1 MLYHWQR
8 WTNWHWVTVH
18 LDGRTNLTTNYAH
31 REDRAATV
39 KQYGGKMFS
48 PRRSRRRFYSVGRVH
63 TLLAKRERAY
73 FVTHTMAPEWSND
86 DRRKAFRR
94 FLDRLRKEPGYCG
107 HQWVTEMHPGETMQG
122 LIHHHVF
129 VRFTSAWM
137 YRDRVQNWS
146 KSYCGSSNGL
156 DIQAVRTQHVG
167 GYMGKAL
174 GYMAKALDT
183 DKLPFRWWGTSRVAR
198 SVTMRGRDVPVG
210 VKPEWY
216 KGEAVRHTANQ
227 CAYAPPHIALAACA
241 RLTSANEQ
249 RRRHRL
255 RLRHTFKLNQ
265 NKKDEHLRP
274 VLAPEPRPDGV
285 HCR

>member
-8 WTNWHWVTVH
+8 WTNWNWVTVH

-31 REDRAATV
+31 REDRAPTV

-48 PRRSRRRFYSVGRVH
+48 PRRSRRRFYGVGRVH
-63 TLLAKRERAY
+63 TLLAQRERSY
-73 FVTHTMAPEWSND
+73 FVTHTMAPEWDND

-94 FLDRLRKEPGYCG
+94 FMDRLRKEDGYCG
-107 HQWVTEMHPGETMQG
+107 HQWVTELHNSEDTSDAMHGR
-122 LIHHHVF
+122 IHHHVV
-129 VRFTSAWM
+129 VRFSSVWYYGA
-137 YRDRVQNWS
+137 RVQRWS
-146 KSYCGSSNGL
+146 KHYCGSSNGL
-156 DIQAVRTQHVG
+156 DIQAIRSSKHVG

-174 GYMAKALDT
+174 GYMTKALDT

-216 KGEAVRHTANQ
+216 KGEAARHTANQ

-241 RLTSANEQ
+241 RLTSVNEQ
-249 RRRHRL
+249 RRRHRV
-255 RLRHTFKLNQ
+255 RLRKRKT
-265 NKKDEHLRP
+265 KDEHLRP
-274 VLAPEPRPDGV
+274 VLASEPRPDRV
-285 HCR
+285 HGR